1 MATLDVMVKL
11 KDNDIKRWL
20 FGYAVVYGTSCFT
33 K

>member
-1 MATLDVMVKL
+1 MAIMDVMVKL
-11 KDNDIKRWL
+11 NDNDIKTWL